1 MVESITVITLLLSAL
16 ERVDLQAIFD
26 RDPYE
31 SRRRALPGARLLKV
45 LVVYQ
50 MIHTARLRGADP
62 DPHRTP
68 RSAKG
73 TGRDG
78 GPQYLVQWDC
88 PAGCWAH
95 GRGLDGG
102 YADVRAMA

>member
-16 ERVDLQAIFD
+16 ERIDLQAIFD

-50 MIHTARLRGADP
+50 MIHTAKLRGLI
-62 DPHRTP
+62 RTLTEHPGLQKALVHLP
-68 RSAKG
+68 RNSY
-73 TGRDG
+73 TL
-78 GPQYLVQWDC
+78 LVVAQTNTL
-88 PAGCWAH
+88 
-95 GRGLDGG
+95 R
-102 YADVRAMA
+102 